1 MVFEGVL
8 TQVLNRFLGAYVEN
22 LDTNQLRVGIWGG
35 DVELKDLVLKQS
47 ALDDLDL
54 PLQTIYGRVGKLVL
68 KIPWKNLYGAA
79 FVINVEDIY
88 LLAAPNQQ
96 VKYNEEKEVA
106 KSTEAKKRE
115 ILQVELAK
123 KQEAEKDKPPKADY
137 TFVEKLV
144 TQIIKNIQLNIKNI
158 HIRYEDK
165 VTSPNPFS
173 LGITLSDL
181 HVVSTDEAW
190 KPAITKENITKIF
203 KIVTLD
209 GLAVYWNCSSASYER
224 LPKVDLIHKMSTE
237 IASKG
242 NRPSNY
248 TYGK

>member
-123 KQEAEKDKPPKADY
+123 KQEAEKGIYSDRFKFCKNNHVISDKPPKADY

-203 KIVTLD
+203 K
-209 GLAVYWNCSSASYER
+209 
-224 LPKVDLIHKMSTE
+224 VDIFFLIFFFYNLICM
-237 IASKG
+237 
-242 NRPSNY
+242 
-248 TYGK
+248 

>member
-1 MVFEGVL
+1 
-8 TQVLNRFLGAYVEN
+8 
-22 LDTNQLRVGIWGG
+22 
-35 DVELKDLVLKQS
+35 VELKDLVLKQS

-123 KQEAEKDKPPKADY
+123 KQEAEKGIYSDRFKFCKNNHVISDKPPKADY

-203 KIVTLD
+203 K
-209 GLAVYWNCSSASYER
+209 
-224 LPKVDLIHKMSTE
+224 VDFFFLIFFF
-237 IASKG
+237 II
-242 NRPSNY
+242 
-248 TYGK
+248 